1 MVKLFERDPQPLRR
15 RQLCAMAPLELT
27 RCGSAG
33 AGSLYVVQLMGMLN
47 PEGVTDRLNRGF
59 GMDVIGIFPS
69 HAPSDLRVDPM

>member
-1 MVKLFERDPQPLRR
+1 M
-15 RQLCAMAPLELT
+15 
-27 RCGSAG
+27 
-33 AGSLYVVQLMGMLN
+33 QLMGMLN